1 MSSEIPIHGTPEQ
14 VLAFCKAFR
23 TMQPKIPA
31 FPRTRE
37 GQEGNR
43 KFNYT
48 EYDKV
53 LEIVEPIFDEHGFFH
68 FQNRNTVEAEN
79 GPMATVDSFLLHELG
94 GYSHAHNEARVESK
108 NAIRE
113 AGKAHTYFSR
123 YGLIGLI
130 GKTSETDQDAPEAP
144 SQQAQKARQEPPKQQ
159 PKAQQAPGASER
171 EKAQAKAEQQIGQLK
186 ELLRT
191 RATSKEG
198 VVSEKDEA
206 AFMALVAKHSK
217 DAHGMVPSVLAQK
230 VEVFKLDEVLRWAD
244 ENIGQKPTTR
254 DEGFDDP
261 RRPQDFGDRS

>member
-1 MSSEIPIHGTPEQ
+1 MSNEIPIHGTPEQ

-23 TMQPKIPA
+23 IMQPKIPA

-68 FQNRNTVEAEN
+68 FQNRNTVEAAN

-144 SQQAQKARQEPPKQQ
+144 PQQAQKARHEPAKQEPKEQ
-159 PKAQQAPGASER
+159 PPGDKERAKKGADAIQAY
-171 EKAQAKAEQQIGQLK
+171 LK
-186 ELLRT
+186 EASNG
-191 RATSKEG
+191 RAQTFDDYMSQ
-198 VVSEKDEA
+198 VSAYSQDAHGEKVSV
-206 AFMALVAKHSK
+206 LVAKGWDK
-217 DAHGMVPSVLAQK
+217 K
-230 VEVFKLDEVLRWAD
+230 VANVYLWAKK
-244 ENIGQKPTTR
+244 NIGVDNPEN
-254 DEGFDDP
+254 DVLGNMSPEAG
-261 RRPQDFGDRS
+261 